1 MTMEEKLEKQLIRLG
16 DADLL
21 GNKPLYLALRKIK
34 GVSYSLANAVCI
46 ISSIEKNR
54 KIGNISDDELKKIED
69 IIKNPAKYGIKGF
82 MFNRRKDRET
92 GEDRHLISSNLKL
105 TTEFDIKRMKM
116 IKSYKGIRHTQGQ
129 PVRGQRTKAHF
140 RKGSAVGVAK
150 KKAAPAKAKS

>member
-54 KIGNISDDELKKIED
+54 KIGN